1 VCGVTFDA
9 FVAILQSHGFQ
20 FHRNGKGSHA
30 IWRGTVDGKVQLVTV
45 AAHRM
50 SDDIKPGTLASMIR
64 QCGLPKTLF
73 R

>member
-1 VCGVTFDA
+1 MTFDA
-9 FVAILQSHGFQ
+9 FVRILESNGFALVRQ
-20 FHRNGKGSHA
+20 GKGSHA
-30 IWRGTVDGKVQLVTV
+30 IYRGEANGEVRLVTV

-64 QCGLPKTLF
+64 QSGLPKKLF